1 MNIRFTD
8 RLSFK
13 QTRLGVLAAFI
24 LGTLLGLVQVIV
36 DYHAQNAAIDEE
48 VRAQINVSLGPAS
61 RIAYNIDTELAL
73 ELVNGLLKA
82 PPVVRAEI
90 IDNNAIALA
99 SVSRPMASS
108 PYRAVSD
115 ALFDRRRTYSQPLY
129 VNHSPNE
136 LLGYLVIEVD
146 TFHQGANF
154 LRRAGLTML
163 SGFILSLILSLVLMV
178 LFYGMLT
185 KPLVRLIDDL
195 LNMKTGDD
203 DRSRLPCPADHERDE
218 IGALVEVINR
228 QLQSIDVNMRQKLR
242 AEERLRQYLEE
253 LEIIVEAR
261 TTELQ
266 ETNAQLRRSNRDL
279 ESSREEALSMA
290 RARSSFLA
298 SMSHEIRTP
307 INGLLGM
314 IGLTLDS
321 PLSNE
326 QRQQLTIAYDSG
338 KVLVA
343 LLNDIL
349 DLSKFEA
356 GKLQLEQI
364 PFDLGALLEDTAS
377 LLSQNAGK
385 REVELTCRIDPLLPG
400 LVTGDPTRIRQ
411 IVSNLLSNA
420 LKFTEQGHVNL
431 RLDLEPAL
439 SSGHQV
445 RITVRDTGI
454 GIAQDALKSIFSPF
468 TQADPQISRR
478 FGGTGLGLALC
489 KSMTDAMDGEL
500 EVESRHGE
508 GSTFTVTL
516 PIKLHQPEPTYQYP
530 RRCRAMIWNRAGKLQ
545 GQVLL
550 ELLRHWKIDCELNEY
565 TDETMHE
572 AQPGDA
578 DLWLL
583 DSASLAQAIRDRQ
596 PGIPRLLICPY
607 PDQLTADTARSMGI
621 CEQVASP
628 PPRVRLAGAID
639 RCMGFAEEV
648 DESLSSAPAPT
659 GQRILLVEDNSVNQL
674 VARGMLTRL
683 GYEVE
688 IAEQGEAAL
697 ARLEREDFDLVLMD
711 CNMPVMDG
719 YETSR
724 RMRADPRWQDIP
736 IIALTAN
743 ALHEDRQRCEEAG
756 MNDYLAKPFK
766 REDLQALMN
775 KWLEPSTRTQPSAGI
790 EPPAGPGAPT
800 ED

>member
-36 DYHAQNAAIDEE
+36 DYRAQNTAIDEE

-115 ALFDRRRTYSQPLY
+115 ALFDRRRTYSRPLY
-129 VNHSPNE
+129 VDHAPNE

-185 KPLVRLIDDL
+185 KPLVHLIDDL

-203 DRSRLPCPADHERDE
+203 DRSRLPCPAHHERDE

-338 KVLVA
+338 KVLVE

-385 REVELTCRIDPLLPG
+385 REVELTCRIDPLMPG
-400 LVTGDPTRIRQ
+400 LVLGDPTRIRQ

-431 RLDLEPAL
+431 RLDLEPTLA
-439 SSGHQV
+439 SGHQV

-454 GIAQDALKSIFSPF
+454 GIAQNALTSIFSPF
-468 TQADPQISRR
+468 TQADAQISRR

-489 KSMTDAMDGEL
+489 KSMTDAMHGKL
-500 EVESRHGE
+500 EVESRYGE

-516 PIKLHQPEPTYQYP
+516 PITLHQHEASYDYP
-530 RRCRAMIWNRAGKLQ
+530 RHCRIIIWSHEGRLQ
-545 GQVLL
+545 GQIML
-550 ELLRHWKIDCELNEY
+550 ELLRHWKIDCTLQEY
-565 TDETMHE
+565 SD
-572 AQPGDA
+572 ALAPCGSKGDA
-578 DLWLL
+578 DLWIL
-583 DSASLAQAIRDRQ
+583 DHPDLARSLANQQA
-596 PGIPRLLICPY
+596 GLPRILVCPY
-607 PDQLTADTARSMGI
+607 PEQLSGADSQEMGI
-621 CEQVASP
+621 CAQVASP
-628 PPRVRLAGAID
+628 PSRVRLARAID
-639 RCMGFAEEV
+639 RCMGVADQVQETH
-648 DESLSSAPAPT
+648 SSQSKPT

-683 GYEVE
+683 GYEVD
-688 IAEQGEAAL
+688 IAEHGEAAL

-724 RMRADPRWQDIP
+724 RMREDPRWQNIP

-766 REDLQALMN
+766 REDLQALMI
-775 KWLEPSTRTQPSAGI
+775 KWLEA
-790 EPPAGPGAPT
+790 PAA
-800 ED
+800 D

>member
-24 LGTLLGLVQVIV
+24 LGTLLGLVQVVV
-36 DYHAQNAAIDEE
+36 DYRAQNAAIDEE

-108 PYRAVSD
+108 PYRPVSD

-129 VNHSPNE
+129 VVHSPNE

-154 LRRAGLTML
+154 LGRAGLTML

-203 DRSRLPCPADHERDE
+203 DRSRLPCPAHHERDE

-338 KVLVA
+338 KVLVE

-400 LVTGDPTRIRQ
+400 LVQGDPTRIRQ

-431 RLDLEPAL
+431 RLDLEPTL
-439 SSGHQV
+439 SNGHQI

-454 GIAQDALKSIFSPF
+454 GIAQESLTSIFSPF
-468 TQADPQISRR
+468 TQADAQISRR

-489 KSMTDAMDGEL
+489 KSMTEAMHGKL
-500 EVESRHGE
+500 EVESRYAE

-516 PIKLHQPEPTYQYP
+516 PITLHQQEASYDYP
-530 RRCRAMIWNRAGKLQ
+530 RRCRVVIWSREDRLQ

-550 ELLRHWKIDCELNEY
+550 ELLRHWKIDCSLRKY
-565 TDETMHE
+565 SDQT
-572 AQPGDA
+572 QPGEQTGDA

-583 DSASLAQAIRDRQ
+583 DDPDLARALVNQQPSL
-596 PGIPRLLICPY
+596 PRRLVCPY
-607 PDQLTADTARSMGI
+607 SEQISVEASQALGI

-628 PPRVRLAGAID
+628 PSRVRLARAID
-639 RCMGFAEEV
+639 RCMGISNQEQETQ
-648 DESLSSAPAPT
+648 SSQARPT

-697 ARLEREDFDLVLMD
+697 ARLEREEFDLVLMD

-724 RMRADPRWQDIP
+724 RMRADPRWQSIP

-766 REDLQALMN
+766 REDLQALMI
-775 KWLEPSTRTQPSAGI
+775 KWLEP
-790 EPPAGPGAPT
+790 PAV
-800 ED
+800 D

>member
-36 DYHAQNAAIDEE
+36 DYRAQNTAIDEE

-115 ALFDRRRTYSQPLY
+115 ALFDRRRTYSRPLY
-129 VNHSPNE
+129 VDHAPNE

-163 SGFILSLILSLVLMV
+163 SGFILSLVLSLVLMV

-185 KPLVRLIDDL
+185 KPLVHLIDDL

-203 DRSRLPCPADHERDE
+203 DRSRLPCPAHHERDE

-321 PLSNE
+321 TLSNE

-338 KVLVA
+338 KVLVE

-385 REVELTCRIDPLLPG
+385 REVELTCRIDPLMPG
-400 LVTGDPTRIRQ
+400 LVLGDPTRIRQ

-431 RLDLEPAL
+431 RLDLEPTLAG
-439 SSGHQV
+439 GHQV

-454 GIAQDALKSIFSPF
+454 GIAKDALTSIFSPF
-468 TQADPQISRR
+468 TQADAQISRR

-489 KSMTDAMDGEL
+489 KSMTDAMHGKL

-516 PIKLHQPEPTYQYP
+516 PITLHQHETSYEYP
-530 RRCRAMIWNRAGKLQ
+530 KRCRIIIWSLEGRLQ
-545 GQVLL
+545 GQILL
-550 ELLRHWKIDCELNEY
+550 ELLRHWKIDCTLREY
-565 TDETMHE
+565 SDVL
-572 AQPGDA
+572 APGDQDGDA

-583 DSASLAQAIRDRQ
+583 DHPDLARSLAARQ
-596 PGIPRLLICPY
+596 VGLPRILVCPY
-607 PDQLTADTARSMGI
+607 PEQLSGADTKEMGI
-621 CEQVASP
+621 CAQVASP
-628 PPRVRLAGAID
+628 PSRARLARSID
-639 RCMGFAEEV
+639 RCMGVADPVQETHQ
-648 DESLSSAPAPT
+648 SQSKPT

-688 IAEQGEAAL
+688 IAEHGEAAL

-724 RMRADPRWQDIP
+724 RMRADPRWQNIP

-766 REDLQALMN
+766 REDLQTLMV
-775 KWLEPSTRTQPSAGI
+775 KWLEA
-790 EPPAGPGAPT
+790 PAA
-800 ED
+800 D

>member
-13 QTRLGVLAAFI
+13 QTRMGVLAAFI

-36 DYHAQNAAIDEE
+36 DYRAQDVAIDQE

-90 IDNNAIALA
+90 IDNNAVALA

-115 ALFDRRRTYSQPLY
+115 ALFGRQRTYSQPLY
-129 VNHSPNE
+129 VNHAPNE

-178 LFYGMLT
+178 LFYAMLT
-185 KPLVRLIDDL
+185 KPLVHLIDDL
-195 LNMKTGDD
+195 LNMKTGDN
-203 DRSRLPCPADHERDE
+203 DRSRLPCPAHHERDE

-338 KVLVA
+338 KVLVE

-356 GKLQLEQI
+356 GKLQLEHI

-385 REVELTCRIDPLLPG
+385 RDVELTCRIDPLMPG
-400 LVTGDPTRIRQ
+400 LVSGDPTRVRQ

-420 LKFTEQGHVNL
+420 LKFTEHGHVNL
-431 RLDLEPAL
+431 RLDLEPTL
-439 SSGHQV
+439 SGGHQV

-454 GIAQDALKSIFSPF
+454 GIAQDALKTIFSPF
-468 TQADPQISRR
+468 TQADAQISRR

-489 KSMTDAMDGEL
+489 KSMTDAMDGTL
-500 EVESRHGE
+500 EVESRYGE

-516 PIKLHQPEPTYQYP
+516 PVKLHQHEPTYEYP
-530 RRCRAMIWNRAGKLQ
+530 RQCRVVIWNQRGKLQ

-550 ELLRHWKIDCELNEY
+550 ELLRHWKIECHLQEY
-565 TDETMHE
+565 VDATALLE
-572 AQPGDA
+572 QPGDS

-583 DSASLAQAIRDRQ
+583 DDAALAQGLQ
-596 PGIPRLLICPY
+596 QQQLGTPRLLICPY
-607 PDQLTADTARSMGI
+607 PEQLSAEAARDLHV

-628 PPRVRLAGAID
+628 PPRVRLARAID
-639 RCMGFAEEV
+639 RCMGFTDQT
-648 DESLSSAPAPT
+648 DEMHANEPRST

-697 ARLEREDFDLVLMD
+697 ARLERESFDLVLMD

-724 RMRADPRWQDIP
+724 RMRADPRWQDVP

-743 ALHEDRQRCEEAG
+743 ALQEDRQRCEEAG
-756 MNDYLAKPFK
+756 MDDYLAKPFK
-766 REDLQALMN
+766 REDLQALMI
-775 KWLEPSTRTQPSAGI
+775 KWLEQPAA
-790 EPPAGPGAPT
+790 E
-800 ED
+800 

>member
-24 LGTLLGLVQVIV
+24 LGTLLGLIQVMV
-36 DYHAQNAAIDEE
+36 DYRAENAAIDNE
-48 VRAQINVSLGPAS
+48 VQAQINVSLGPAS
-61 RIAYNIDTELAL
+61 RIAYNIDAELAL
-73 ELVNGLLKA
+73 ELVNGLLRS
-82 PPVVRAEI
+82 PPIVRAEI

-115 ALFDRRRTYSQPLY
+115 ALFDRRRTYSQPLF
-129 VNHSPNE
+129 VAHAPNE
-136 LLGYLVIEVD
+136 LLGHLVIEVD

-163 SGFILSLILSLVLMV
+163 SGFILSLVLSLVLMV
-178 LFYGMLT
+178 LFYAMLT

-195 LNMKTGDD
+195 LNMNTGGD
-203 DRSRLPCPADHERDE
+203 DRSRLPCPDHHERDE

-266 ETNAQLRRSNRDL
+266 ETNAQLRRSNLDL
-279 ESSREEALSMA
+279 ETSREEALGMA
-290 RARSSFLA
+290 RARSTFLA

-321 PLSNE
+321 PLNNE

-338 KVLVA
+338 KVLVT

-356 GKLQLEQI
+356 GKLQLEAI
-364 PFDLGALLEDTAS
+364 PFDLGALLEDTAN

-385 REVELTCRIDPLLPG
+385 QDVELTCRIDPLLPG
-400 LVTGDPTRIRQ
+400 LLLGDPTRVRQ

-420 LKFTEQGHVNL
+420 LKFTEQGYVAIQVE
-431 RLDLEPAL
+431 LEPL
-439 SSGHQV
+439 LKGGQQV
-445 RITVRDTGI
+445 RISVRDSGI
-454 GIAQDALKSIFSPF
+454 GIAEDALGSIFSPF
-468 TQADPQISRR
+468 TQADAQISRR

-489 KSMTDAMDGEL
+489 KSLTDAMNGEL
-500 EVESRHGE
+500 SVESTLGQ
-508 GSTFTVTL
+508 GSTFSVTL
-516 PIKLHQPEPTYQYP
+516 PAVTYQQAP
-530 RRCRAMIWNRAGKLQ
+530 TFDFPPPGSLVIWNQQGHLQ
-545 GQVLL
+545 GRILY
-550 ELLRHWKIDCELNEY
+550 EMLRHWRLNCQLLDYNPDQLPTAELPES
-565 TDETMHE
+565 
-572 AQPGDA
+572 

-583 DSASLAQAIRDRQ
+583 DSAQLAEQLAGVQ
-596 PGIPRLLICPY
+596 TNVPRLLVCPY
-607 PDQLTADTARSMGI
+607 NQLLDAEQATALHIAQ
-621 CEQVASP
+621 QVPSP
-628 PPRVRLAGAID
+628 PARARLAKA
-639 RCMGFAEEV
+639 MEQT
-648 DESLSSAPAPT
+648 LSGEDQETQQTQSEPAPT
-659 GQRILLVEDNSVNQL
+659 GQRILLVEDNIVNQM
-674 VARGMLTRL
+674 VAKGMLTRL
-683 GYEVE
+683 GYEVDV
-688 IAEQGEAAL
+688 AEQGEAAL
-697 ARLEREDFDLVLMD
+697 ARLETSQYDLVLMD

-724 RMRADPRWQDIP
+724 RMRADPRWRDIP

-743 ALHEDRQRCEEAG
+743 ALQEDRQRCEEAG

-766 REDLQALMN
+766 REDLQALLST
-775 KWLEPSTRTQPSAGI
+775 WLLS
-790 EPPAGPGAPT
+790 
-800 ED
+800 